1 MRGQRLVGY
10 AVVAAVV
17 ALMGIASAVPDSAAP
32 QQRLIQLKE
41 HHRRQQQQQQL
52 SPSVDSAKQT
62 PLTEGHGNGKSNSND
77 NVDAPAAPLPGN
89 SDSNGNSNSNTNDV
103 AQGDVTRGHG
113 GSNGL
118 MVAAHVE
125 GAAAIGAAGA
135 AVAAVTGKRLPKPQN
150 CPSVTC
156 PNTGT
161 EPQFNGV
168 GVTASGCDDS
178 YRPQGRGEFK
188 TGLWASC
195 CDAHRACYA
204 ALDNEKESC
213 DWSLRS
219 CTRTACASISSF
231 SRLPCRF
238 SAESFYLF
246 MRADCDYWTDMAIKH
261 GC

>member
-1 MRGQRLVGY
+1 LVGY

-62 PLTEGHGNGKSNSND
+62 PLTEGHANGKSNSND

-118 MVAAHVE
+118 MVAAAAHVD

-204 ALDNEKESC
+204 ALDNDKESC